1 MSLRPDCNDNG
12 VHPAGSLLHTDMVDY
27 LRSSIDLHPD
37 KASLMISCFLYDRL
51 EITSDFMNFSASRR
65 FNIWTDIPSAGELSH
80 NPASPRNSLNG
91 SFMPNMRDSACDV
104 LSRLKSGAS
113 SFSFT
118 LGFIRRRPS
127 RFAGSTPFRREVPAF
142 T

>member
-1 MSLRPDCNDNG
+1 LRA
-12 VHPAGSLLHTDMVDY
+12 VVDTNALVY
-27 LRSSIDLHPD
+27 YIFEDQ
-37 KASLMISCFLYDRL
+37 
-51 EITSDFMNFSASRR
+51 
-65 FNIWTDIPSAGELSH
+65 
-80 NPASPRNSLNG
+80 RN
-91 SFMPNMRDSACDV
+91 RDV

-142 T
+142 GLPSRRCVPASSAGSGASLLPHPMDLFNPWAICSEHGAPSSGTSQEGGHHRYLSFSPIHPLTEVRGFLGTLFIKGVSCFT